1 MVDNRNYIIERLKSK
16 TVSVSEFNFDRLQAP
31 PISSMFTQDDI
42 SRLYQIARSIRYAG
56 NPELKLQEI
65 DKVMKARGFVK
76 FVSGTNRIAYR
87 PIESNSFLVKVAF
100 DDVGRGDNPREF
112 KNQFIFKP
120 FVTKVFE
127 VTPCG
132 TLGVFERVAPITSR
146 EEFLSIA
153 GDIYELINQW
163 FIGEYV
169 LEDIGTEYFLN
180 WGIRKGFGP
189 VLLDFPYV
197 YKLDGNKLYCNAP
210 SGNSA
215 SGCCEGII
223 DYDPGFNHLF
233 CTKCG
238 VRYKAKELEKAI
250 KDEKVIVKAEGE
262 HKMKVSVKGG
272 SKNLSKSVTTGEYAD
287 LAKKTP
293 TKPILGRENMMSNTQ
308 IKAEQ
313 KESKPEVVVEEK
325 KEIRDAR
332 REVKQAISIDPNFKS
347 IESKFADIATE
358 IKGAKLSKK
367 SKNDIISNL
376 IPLAKAFNLIKDTDD
391 CDENV
396 SFDFLTKQFEEL
408 KLANE
413 KDLNKFIEYVMY
425 SLKLSVNFK
434 SLYFNKE
441 NSQVM
446 YETELIFKDPKDN
459 DLWSTDLKLAVDPLG
474 LLDPLYEAGYK
485 INSDDNYGVEF
496 TSGSEFSGDFEY
508 FAAKVINVKDI
519 NQDLQPNKVITIL
532 NDDGEYLALN
542 GNILAVDMID
552 DRSVQSVSIVSKQ
565 WLDGAMKHIGEVNEN
580 DNTTPL
586 PTGVVSPIES
596 EKTINGVVVE
606 NEEE

>member
-1 MVDNRNYIIERLKSK
+1 MVDNRNYIIERLKSR
-16 TVSVSEFNFDRLQAP
+16 TVSVGEFNFDRLQAP

-87 PIESNSFLVKVAF
+87 PLEDNRFLVKVAF

-132 TLGVFERVAPITSR
+132 TLGVFERVIPITSR

-180 WGIRKGFGP
+180 WGIRSGFGP

-210 SGNSA
+210 SSNTP

-272 SKNLSKSVTTGEYAD
+272 SKNLSKTVTTGEYAD

-347 IESKFADIATE
+347 IESKFADIAAE

-367 SKNDIISNL
+367 SKDDIINNL

-391 CDENV
+391 CDEII
-396 SFDFLTKQFEEL
+396 SCDFMIKQFEEL
-408 KLANE
+408 KITNE
-413 KDLNKFIEYVMY
+413 KDLNKFIEFIMD
-425 SLKLSVNFK
+425 SLNLSVNFK

-485 INSDDNYGVEF
+485 INSDDNCGVEF

-519 NQDLQPNKVITIL
+519 NQDLQTNKVITIL
-532 NDDGEYLALN
+532 NDDGEYLTLN

-565 WLDGAMKHIGEVNEN
+565 WLDGAMKHIDEANEN

-596 EKTINGVVVE
+596 EKTINGVVAE